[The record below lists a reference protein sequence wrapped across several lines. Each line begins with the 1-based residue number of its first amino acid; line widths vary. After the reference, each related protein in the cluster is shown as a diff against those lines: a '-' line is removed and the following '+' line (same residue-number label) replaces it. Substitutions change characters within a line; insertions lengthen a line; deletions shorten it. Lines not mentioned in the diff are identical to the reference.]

1 MGAGEWSEL
10 SDSESCFYGVAKAI
24 WVGPRL
30 IVGHGTAARVDEQLV
45 EVPWQLLGL
54 ALLRVVQ
61 GRVCAEVLEH
71 LMAVASVHV
80 GLLREEEV
88 HTSLLRERLD
98 VCGRAWLLI
107 AKLVAG
113 EAHDGKA
120 PGTIIFV
127 HLS

>member
-10 SDSESCFYGVAKAI
+10 SDSESCFYGVAKAV

-30 IVGHGTAARVDEQLV
+30 IVGHSTAARVDEELA
-45 EVPWQLLGL
+45 EVPRQLLGL

-61 GRVCAEVLEH
+61 GRVGAEVLEH

-88 HTSLLRERLD
+88 HTSLLRECLD
-98 VCGRAWLLI
+98 VCRRAWLLI